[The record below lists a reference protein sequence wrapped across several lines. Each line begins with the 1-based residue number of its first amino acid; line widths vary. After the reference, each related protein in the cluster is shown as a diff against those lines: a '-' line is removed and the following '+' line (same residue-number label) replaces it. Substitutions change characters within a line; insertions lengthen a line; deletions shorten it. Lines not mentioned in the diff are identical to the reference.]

1 MRVPNRGG
9 SALAGRFAPDDVLA
23 SYHAELPEVPHAEQV
38 AFGIRDLAW
47 ARAFAVGHTSRLGLP
62 SERLEYVALAV
73 GELAT
78 NSIRHGG
85 GSGVL
90 RIWAVDGHVVCEVRD
105 GGHLED
111 RLAGGSRPLPGRSA
125 DSACSSSTIW
135 PIWSARTP
143 GRPGRRSGCTSSCP
157 SHHRPRTTV
166 QSKFLLTAP
175 A

>member
-73 GELAT
+73 GLLIVNDLADLVRT
-78 NSIRHGG
+78 HAGPAGTAIRLH
-85 GSGVL
+85 
-90 RIWAVDGHVVCEVRD
+90 
-105 GGHLED
+105 
-111 RLAGGSRPLPGRSA
+111 
-125 DSACSSSTIW
+125 
-135 PIWSARTP
+135 
-143 GRPGRRSGCTSSCP
+143 
-157 SHHRPRTTV
+157 
-166 QSKFLLTAP
+166 FLVP
-175 A
+175 